1 MVDRFVLGI
10 NAYEHDTSA
19 CLLRNGE
26 IVVAVNKERVTRI
39 KHDQGFYQEVVDY
52 CLKAAG
58 IELER
63 VDLVVRNCYVLPVR
77 EMERRLAHYHAPL
90 YLTLHERGQ
99 TAASTLF
106 LSDSDRVVD
115 ISHHLAHAYSAFAVS
130 PFERGAVMVVD
141 GVGSYRADATEAVP
155 EGDEAHSLARE
166 SESYYRFDGE
176 GIEAVKK
183 VWMGPCPG
191 FLSDEFYA
199 MPGLGAL
206 YSRVSTYIFTDWNK
220 CGEVMGLAPYGRPG
234 GEPLARLE
242 DGGISVPDW
251 TADRRHPFLALSD
264 RAWEA
269 SPHRRE
275 WEDLAWR
282 VQEDT
287 ERILVARARWL
298 RETTGET
305 NLCLAG
311 GVALNCVA
319 NGKLAAESGFQNI
332 WIQPAAG
339 DDGIALGCA
348 LYGHL
353 EAQQGR
359 RTFVME
365 NACLGREYDR
375 FDVDEAFR
383 PWWAKAA
390 TRRHRAENVFRET
403 AQLLADGCVVGWFQG
418 RSEFGPRALGN
429 RSILADPR
437 DPGMKDRVN
446 ARVKHRQGF
455 RPFAP
460 AVLAEKAHEYFEG
473 EEESPFMLLV
483 KAVRPEVRDK
493 VPAIVHVD
501 GTARVQTVR
510 EKDNPF
516 FYGLLRA
523 FEDRTGVPVL
533 LNTSFNVRGDPIVE
547 APMDAVECF
556 LFTALDALVMYDWV
570 VRKGPLYRVFKQ
582 AVRFALEARRNLR
595 SEALMERFARRALD
609 A

>member
-220 CGEVMGLAPYGRPG
+220 CG
-234 GEPLARLE
+234 
-242 DGGISVPDW
+242 
-251 TADRRHPFLALSD
+251 
-264 RAWEA
+264 
-269 SPHRRE
+269 
-275 WEDLAWR
+275 
-282 VQEDT
+282 
-287 ERILVARARWL
+287 
-298 RETTGET
+298 
-305 NLCLAG
+305 
-311 GVALNCVA
+311 
-319 NGKLAAESGFQNI
+319 
-332 WIQPAAG
+332 
-339 DDGIALGCA
+339 
-348 LYGHL
+348 
-353 EAQQGR
+353 
-359 RTFVME
+359 
-365 NACLGREYDR
+365 
-375 FDVDEAFR
+375 
-383 PWWAKAA
+383 
-390 TRRHRAENVFRET
+390 
-403 AQLLADGCVVGWFQG
+403 
-418 RSEFGPRALGN
+418 
-429 RSILADPR
+429 
-437 DPGMKDRVN
+437 
-446 ARVKHRQGF
+446 
-455 RPFAP
+455 
-460 AVLAEKAHEYFEG
+460 
-473 EEESPFMLLV
+473 
-483 KAVRPEVRDK
+483 
-493 VPAIVHVD
+493 
-501 GTARVQTVR
+501 
-510 EKDNPF
+510 
-516 FYGLLRA
+516 
-523 FEDRTGVPVL
+523 
-533 LNTSFNVRGDPIVE
+533 
-547 APMDAVECF
+547 
-556 LFTALDALVMYDWV
+556 
-570 VRKGPLYRVFKQ
+570 
-582 AVRFALEARRNLR
+582 
-595 SEALMERFARRALD
+595 
-609 A
+609 